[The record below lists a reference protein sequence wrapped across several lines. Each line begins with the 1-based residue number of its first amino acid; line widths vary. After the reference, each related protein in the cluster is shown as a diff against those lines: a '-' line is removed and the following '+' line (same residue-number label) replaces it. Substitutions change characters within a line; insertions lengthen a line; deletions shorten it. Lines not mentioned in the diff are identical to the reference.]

1 LTGWRAAQAAKGLDI
16 NHPLHDLREI
26 VNAILYV
33 NRTGIG
39 WEYLPHDFPPRSTV
53 YGYYADWETDGTT
66 KIIHDLLRRRVR
78 TAAGRAAE
86 PTAAL
91 VDSQSIRT
99 SNNVPEASQGID
111 AGKRIKGRK
120 WHIVADT
127 LCLLLV
133 VMVTAASMQDT
144 TGGRLL
150 MDALGAGYPSVAK
163 AWVDSG
169 YKRSVIER
177 GATYNIDVE
186 VVSKLEGQKG
196 FKPLPKRWAVERT
209 LCAAR
214 RSAVSPE
221 NREGLEGRFLGRAA
235 DLDPKGEGDNSMP
248 VCPVAGSRC
257 QGRCTGRTRAIWR
270 NCAARRP
277 VVFPAKPG
285 GTRRKVPRSNVLPGS
300 ER

>member
-1 LTGWRAAQAAKGLDI
+1 VLEPILTEWRAARAARGLEI
-16 NHPLHDLREI
+16 NQPVHDLREI
-26 VNAILYV
+26 VNAIMYV

-53 YGYYADWETDGTT
+53 YGYFAEWERDGTT
-66 KIIHDLLRRRVR
+66 EVIHDLLRRRVR
-78 TAAGRAAE
+78 AAAGRAVE

-120 WHIVADT
+120 RHIATDT
-127 LCLLLV
+127 MGLLLV

-150 MDALGAGYPSVAK
+150 MDAVGVGFPSVVK

-177 GATYNIDVE
+177 GAEYNIDVE

-209 LCAAR
+209 FGWLALHR
-214 RSAVSPE
+214 RLVRDYETLPE
-221 NREGLEGRFLGRAA
+221 RSQSMIHWAMIDNMSRRLT
-235 DLDPKGEGDNSMP
+235 GESTP
-248 VCPVAGSRC
+248 
-257 QGRCTGRTRAIWR
+257 TWR
-270 NCAARRP
+270 IAP
-277 VVFPAKPG
+277 YIPG
-285 GTRRKVPRSNVLPGS
+285 ESV
-300 ER
+300 

>member
-1 LTGWRAAQAAKGLDI
+1 MTVSRRPYRTDLSDARWALLEPILTEWRSVRTARGLDI
-16 NHPLHDLREI
+16 NRPIHDLREI

-39 WEYLPHDFPPRSTV
+39 WDYLPHEFPPRSTV
-53 YGYYADWETDGTT
+53 YWYYAEWERDGTT
-66 KIIHDLLRRRVR
+66 EVIHELLRRRVR

-91 VDSQSIRT
+91 ADSQSIRT

-111 AGKRIKGRK
+111 AGKLIKGRK
-120 WHIVADT
+120 RHIVTDT
-127 LCLLLV
+127 MGLLLV

-150 MDALGAGYPSVAK
+150 MDAVGVGFPSVTK

-177 GATYNIDVE
+177 GAAYNIDVE
-186 VVSKLEGQKG
+186 VVSKLPGQKG

-209 LCAAR
+209 FGWLALHR
-214 RSAVSPE
+214 RLVRDYETLP
-221 NREGLEGRFLGRAA
+221 NRSRTMIHWAMI
-235 DLDPKGEGDNSMP
+235 DNMS
-248 VCPVAGSRC
+248 
-257 QGRCTGRTRAIWR
+257 
-270 NCAARRP
+270 RRP
-277 VVFPAKPG
+277 TSESTPTWRIAPSIPG
-285 GTRRKVPRSNVLPGS
+285 ESV
-300 ER
+300 